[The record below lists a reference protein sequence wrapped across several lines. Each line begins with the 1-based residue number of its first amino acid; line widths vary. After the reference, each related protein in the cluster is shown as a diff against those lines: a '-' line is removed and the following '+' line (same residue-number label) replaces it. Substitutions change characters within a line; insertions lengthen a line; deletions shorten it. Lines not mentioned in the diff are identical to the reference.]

1 MERKTAL
8 TAQRELNVYRGI
20 AYALSAPPVL
30 ELTSDL
36 PDANGV
42 ATAITGGGYAA
53 APLPYSIWFPAADGK
68 IANAGRIE
76 YPVATAAYRPQGWQ
90 IKSGGDILY
99 AGHLREGMTID
110 VGSKFF
116 FDTVDKNFVLDLAN
130 SLLPQCCS
138 KQLLNRRLNVLRG
151 QTITP
156 QATLTIRLGKTV
168 PNSIDGSMI
177 EISAAGYV
185 PAEFAC
191 SSGNW
196 TDPALTRII
205 ENAVEIPFQQFQA
218 DTGEIRGYQI
228 ESEGELWYW
237 GELGPGKY
245 GWNRDILSIL
255 PGGLRIS
262 A

>member
-1 MERKTAL
+1 MERKTAI
-8 TAQRELNVYRGI
+8 TAQRELNVLRGI
-20 AYALSAPPVL
+20 AYALTAPPVL
-30 ELTSDL
+30 ELTTDL

-42 ATAITGGGYAA
+42 ATPVATGGYAA
-53 APLPYSIWFPAADGK
+53 APLPYSIWFPAENGK

-76 YPVATAAYRPQGWQ
+76 FPIATASYRPQGWQ
-90 IKSGGDILY
+90 IKVGSEILF
-99 AGHLREGMTID
+99 AGHLREGMTIE

-116 FDTVDKNFVLDLAN
+116 IDTVDKNFVLDLAN

-138 KQLLNRRLNVLRG
+138 VNLLNRRLNVLRG

-156 QATLTIRLGKTV
+156 QSTITIHLGKTA
-168 PNSIDGSMI
+168 PSLLTGEMI
-177 EISAAGYV
+177 EINAAGYV
-185 PAEFAC
+185 PAEYPCAAG
-191 SSGNW
+191 SWS
-196 TDPALTRII
+196 DPALIRTM
-205 ENAVEIPFQQFQA
+205 ENALEIPFQQFQS

-228 ESEGELWYW
+228 KSEGELWYW

-255 PGGLRIS
+255 PGGLRLS